1 MPAVHSNLVL
11 VSPDPARELR
21 EIDAAIDHVVDE
33 HFAATGKPRFH
44 GGRCGRIDLHHQLV
58 ALHARKQELT
68 AQIADG
74 RARRSEKASESSEK
88 LTTRAG

>member
-1 MPAVHSNLVL
+1 MPAVRSNLVL
-11 VSPDPARELR
+11 VSPDPAHELR
-21 EIDAAIDHVVDE
+21 EIDAAIDRVVDE

-68 AQIADG
+68 AQIAE
-74 RARRSEKASESSEK
+74 RAKRSQKASESSEK
-88 LTTRAG
+88 VATRAG